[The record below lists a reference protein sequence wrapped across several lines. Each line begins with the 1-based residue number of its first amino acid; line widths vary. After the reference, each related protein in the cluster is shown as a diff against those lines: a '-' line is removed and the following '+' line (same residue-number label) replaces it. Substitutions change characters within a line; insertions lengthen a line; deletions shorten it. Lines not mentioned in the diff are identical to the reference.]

1 MTIPFARLP
10 TVPDQRP
17 RFRLSVE
24 KYEHMIATGT
34 LGAEDRVELIDGE
47 LVEKMPI
54 GDLHAECVDWFVERF
69 VRTFAGRA
77 RVRIQNPA
85 LMPHSVPEPDV
96 QLLKLR
102 PAGYRSAKPTS
113 ADILLV
119 VEVADSSVGY
129 DLGTK
134 ARLYAAAGVLEY
146 WVADL
151 QNSVLH
157 VHRGPQPDGSWETV
171 QQFRPGQTLAP
182 LAFPDDVLQVSE
194 MLLA

>member
-102 PAGYRSAKPTS
+102 PAGYRSATTQHH
-113 ADILLV
+113 
-119 VEVADSSVGY
+119 VGNTW
-129 DLGTK
+129 LWRQHRTH
-134 ARLYAAAGVLEY
+134 AAAASHNKKRGRNNGNNNNMG
-146 WVADL
+146 DL
-151 QNSVLH
+151 ALYC
-157 VHRGPQPDGSWETV
+157 GTV
-171 QQFRPGQTLAP
+171 WALSLSF
-182 LAFPDDVLQVSE
+182 FINIDDVTLIIPFTK
-194 MLLA
+194 L